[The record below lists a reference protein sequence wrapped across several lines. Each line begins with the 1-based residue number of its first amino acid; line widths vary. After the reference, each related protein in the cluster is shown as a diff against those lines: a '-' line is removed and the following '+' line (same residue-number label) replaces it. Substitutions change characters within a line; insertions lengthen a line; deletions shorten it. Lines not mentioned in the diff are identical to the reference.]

1 MISDK
6 PDNKERILSFLIFV
20 PAYFHVMLAFENGFY
35 EDGKK
40 WLTAI
45 LLVLFT
51 AAYIAASE
59 WLFPDVK
66 PSHESR
72 FWMCCML
79 LITVGILFPLFHFP
93 WGRWHDDTVFPNWQ
107 KYLSLHAFAI
117 YWLLVR
123 SGRLT
128 EGKSGHMLPLD
139 ALNGAVLIPF
149 GNLFLR
155 IRIMASTVFTRKE
168 NKTDTDD
175 AADGK
180 DTETAVSDET
190 GRKSSQLSARTV
202 SWIAGICAAV
212 VGLILFSSA
221 LRQLSSA
228 DDSFRRFIDNLTGWF
243 DDFQFEGKYIAYGFA
258 ALPVSAYLF
267 GLLAGIRRT
276 DPAKIRHQ
284 GTAFLEGVS
293 KAARVKS
300 AIWGIIIALFSVF
313 YLIFF
318 FMQAEYLFGAFIGRL
333 PDGFIVSEYARQG
346 FFELLRVMAVNMVL
360 YWFALRTSESSGK
373 GSAAARFLEA
383 MQILLI
389 LESMLFAVVA
399 CSKLILYISVF
410 GFTVKRLQSTWL
422 VLAAFGLVLAL
433 LINRLTGRRTA
444 KTWILTCG
452 ISWSLLCL
460 L

>member
-1 MISDK
+1 MVSDK
-6 PDNKERILSFLIFV
+6 PDKKERILSFLIFV
-20 PAYFHVMLAFENGFY
+20 PAYLHVLLAFESGIY
-35 EDGKK
+35 EPTTGGK
-40 WLTAI
+40 WLTAV

-51 AAYIAASE
+51 AAYIVAAE
-59 WLFPDVK
+59 WLFRDVK
-66 PSHESR
+66 MPRESR
-72 FWMCCML
+72 IWLGCIL
-79 LITVGILFPLFHFP
+79 LITAGILFTLFQFP

-123 SGRLT
+123 SDRLT

-155 IRIMASTVFTRKE
+155 IRIMAATLFRHKG
-168 NKTDTDD
+168 TDPDTAE
-175 AADGK
+175 AA
-180 DTETAVSDET
+180 ECEAVGPASVQ
-190 GRKSSQLSARTV
+190 KSSQLSARAV

-212 VGLILFSSA
+212 VGLILLSSA

-228 DDSFRRFIDNLTGWF
+228 DDTFGHFIDSLTEWF
-243 DDFQFEGKYIAYGFA
+243 ADFQFEGKYIAYGFA

-267 GLLAGIRRT
+267 GLLAGTRRTEPARIRR
-276 DPAKIRHQ
+276 Q
-284 GTAFLEGVS
+284 GSAFLEGVG

-300 AIWGIIIALFSVF
+300 LIWGIIIAVFSVF

-318 FMQAEYLFGAFIGRL
+318 FLQAEYLFGAFTGRL

-346 FFELLRVMAVNMVL
+346 FFELLRVMAVNMIL
-360 YWFALRTSESSGK
+360 YWFALRTSVRNGK
-373 GSAAARFLEA
+373 AGAAARFLEA

-444 KTWILTCG
+444 RPWILACG